1 MNTAG
6 PTHVLWFFIQYADA
20 IYLHTRLFC
29 AYRSN
34 VLIAI
39 ININMFT
46 YTVDLL

>member
-1 MNTAG
+1 MDMYCDSLYSMLN
-6 PTHVLWFFIQYADA
+6 ADA